1 MISLLDGSSA
11 LKFKKLNIITI
22 KLQGDQSPLTTPY
35 VIDVERILSVADQIL
50 YLLLTYLL
58 IEISTFSWFF
68 TTLDWLH

>member
-35 VIDVERILSVADQIL
+35 VIDVERILSVAHQRL
-50 YLLLTYLL
+50 LLLTYLL
-58 IEISTFSWFF
+58 IENSTFSWFL